1 MTAEIAIM
9 NRSAVTLA
17 TDSAVTLTVRGTE
30 KIYNSADKLFELSD
44 MDPMGIM
51 IYNNLEYMGISL
63 DVAIKQF
70 RLKRIHF
77 NSVAEAAD
85 EFFNY
90 LLEELAPDETL
101 QRQHATELLY
111 RDFLAIRMQFE
122 RQLSPKANLSLL
134 LSQTIQKAI
143 SEAESASIATCFSE
157 VPEGAIVEFYSRTF
171 DTLIREV
178 FEDLPLDEE
187 HRILLKRMG
196 ALLLHRDR
204 ISDSFT
210 GLVFAGFGQSEIF
223 PSLVAYK
230 TDGVILG
237 KVKKSETDR
246 EVTSRNRVTGKILP
260 FAQREMVDRFLYG
273 IDPEFEEVI
282 ERYIRAAVENSSE
295 LITDALPRCRSKST
309 REKLQNSISCA
320 IDAAVTTWREQ
331 IAPDYK
337 GHFMRD
343 VQNVLLLMP
352 KQELASLAQEQIN
365 LTSVK
370 RKFSSGTESVGG
382 PIDVA
387 IISRIDG
394 FVWVSRKHY
403 FESSLNP
410 RYFHRE
416 FGTMHS

>member
-9 NRSAVTLA
+9 NRDAVTLA

-63 DVAIKQF
+63 EVAIKQF

-90 LLEELAPDETL
+90 LLEELAPDESL
-101 QRQHATELLY
+101 QRQHATELIY
-111 RDFLAIRMQFE
+111 KDFLAIRMQFD
-122 RQLSPKANLSLL
+122 RQLSLKVNPSLL
-134 LSQTIQKAI
+134 LSQTIQQAI

-157 VPEGAIVEFYSRTF
+157 TPEGAILEFYSRTF
-171 DTLIREV
+171 DTLIGEV
-178 FEDLPLDEE
+178 FEGMPLDEE

-237 KVKKSETDR
+237 KIKKSETDR
-246 EVTSRNRVTGKILP
+246 ETTSRNRVTGKILP

-273 IDPEFEEVI
+273 IDPEFERAI
-282 ERYIRAAVENSSE
+282 EDYIRIAVEYSNGE
-295 LITDALPRCRSKST
+295 ITDALPRCRSKGA
-309 REKLQNSISCA
+309 REKFQKLISR
-320 IDAAVTTWREQ
+320 AASAAATKWRER
-331 IAPDYK
+331 IAPLYK
-337 GHFMRD
+337 GHFMHD

-352 KQELASLAQEQIN
+352 KRELASLAQELIN

-370 RKFSSGTESVGG
+370 RKFSSGAESVGG

-394 FVWVSRKHY
+394 FVWVYRKHY
-403 FESSLNP
+403 FEPSLNP
-410 RYFHRE
+410 RYFHRK
-416 FGTMHS
+416 FDTKHA

>member
-17 TDSAVTLTVRGTE
+17 TDSAVTLAVRGTE

-51 IYNNLEYMGISL
+51 IYNNLEHMGISL
-63 DVAIKQF
+63 EVAIKQF
-70 RLKRIHF
+70 RLKRSHF

-85 EFFNY
+85 EFFSY
-90 LLEELAPDETL
+90 LREELAPDETL
-101 QRQHATELLY
+101 Q
-111 RDFLAIRMQFE
+111 QFD
-122 RQLSPKANLSLL
+122 RKLSPKINPSLL

-143 SEAESASIATCFSE
+143 SEAESANIAPCFSE
-157 VPEGAIVEFYSRTF
+157 IPEGAILEFYSRAF
-171 DTLIREV
+171 DTLIDEV

-196 ALLLHRDR
+196 ALLLHRDK

-237 KVKKSETDR
+237 KIKKSETDR
-246 EVTSRNRVTGKILP
+246 EITSRNRVTGKILP

-273 IDPEFEEVI
+273 IDPEFERAI
-282 ERYIRAAVENSSE
+282 EDYIRIAVEYSNRE
-295 LITDALPRCRSKST
+295 IIDALPRCRSKGA
-309 REKLQNSISCA
+309 REKFQRLISR
-320 IDAAVTTWREQ
+320 AASAAATKWRER
-331 IAPDYK
+331 IAPLYK
-337 GHFMRD
+337 GHFMHD

-352 KQELASLAQEQIN
+352 KRELASLAQELIN

-394 FVWVSRKHY
+394 FVWVYRKHY
-403 FESSLNP
+403 FEPSLNP
-410 RYFHRE
+410 RYFHRK
-416 FGTMHS
+416 FGTKHA